1 MSNVSLV
8 VASNNGMYDM
18 DGKSYS
24 LDELMMALSM
34 QRADTYEAQIV
45 SQANEMK
52 QRNERVKVLAG
63 VMAAL
68 KGIEDGEKDWSNLY
82 HANSQMVLDP
92 KSQKEV
98 SVKEFLQSEG
108 IGMLESDKPVRRKSD
123 WIWGA
128 VERKE
133 AIEKIKASI
142 DSLNSE
148 AQLDMIR
155 LQGAVAKRDNAVE
168 MASNLQKSLYKP
180 NDSIVG
186 NMR

>member
-68 KGIEDGEKDWSNLY
+68 KGIEDGEKDGSNLY
-82 HANSQMVLDP
+82 NANTQKVLDP
-92 KSQKEV
+92 ESQKEV

-108 IGMLESDKPVRRKSD
+108 IGMLESDKSRGSD

-133 AIEKIKASI
+133 AIEKIKASV
-142 DSLNSE
+142 DSLNSQ
-148 AQLDMIR
+148 AQIDMIR

>member
-1 MSNVSLV
+1 MSNVPLV
-8 VASNNGMYDM
+8 VASYNGIYDM

-68 KGIEDGEKDWSNLY
+68 KGVEDGEKDWSNLY
-82 HANSQMVLDP
+82 DAKSQMVLDP

-98 SVKEFLQSEG
+98 SVKAFLQSEG
-108 IGMLESDKPVRRKSD
+108 IGMLESDNSRKSD

-142 DSLNSE
+142 DSLNSQ
-148 AQLDMIR
+148 AQIDMIR

>member
-82 HANSQMVLDP
+82 DANSQMVLDP

-108 IGMLESDKPVRRKSD
+108 IGMLESDKSRNSD

-142 DSLNSE
+142 DSLNSQ
-148 AQLDMIR
+148 AQIDMIR